1 MELAFY
7 SLLGLAPIVT
17 VFLLLVIWQWPA
29 KRAMPIVYLVT
40 VAIALLVWQVPPSQV
55 AAATIE
61 GGVTAAEILYILFG
75 AVLLLNTL
83 RESGALSKICHG
95 LSGLSGDR
103 RIQAIL
109 IAWCF
114 GGFLEGASG
123 FGTPAAICA
132 PLLVALGFPPLA
144 AILVA
149 LPAQGIPSAFGAV
162 GTPLLLGV
170 ATGLGLEDIPAVNE
184 RVAEL
189 GITFTDYLFVIGEK
203 TAIIHGICGTL
214 MPLLIVSSLT
224 RYFGDRQSWREGL
237 AIWKFAIFAGLSFT
251 LPSMLIANW
260 MGPEFPSL
268 LGGLVSLSLVTM
280 ALQKAW
286 LVPQEVWDF
295 PERSQWSEVWVGK
308 ATGSLNSAPQHMKLS
323 KAWLPYILVGVFLI
337 ASRLPFLPLQSLLQ
351 SWELGWLNILGTEIT
366 ATTRPLYLPAT
377 IFILV
382 VLVTYL
388 IHQMTFKAMQQ
399 AINRTSKTLMGAAIA
414 TGFAVPMANV
424 FISSDVNAANLSS
437 IPLTLDSGVAA
448 LAGQVW
454 PVLAPAIGALG
465 TFIAGSTTVSN
476 MMFSLLQFGVAAK
489 IGVADAIVV
498 ALQAAGSSA
507 GSMFSVNN
515 VVSVCA
521 TVGLIGREGLVI
533 QKVLIFLFY
542 CVIVE
547 GIIGAILSTPGLTI
561 F

>member
-1 MELAFY
+1 MELAIY
-7 SLLGLAPIVT
+7 SLLGLTPILT
-17 VFLLLVIWQWPA
+17 VFLFLIIWQWPA
-29 KRAMPIVYLVT
+29 KRAMPLVYLVT

-61 GGVTAAEILYILFG
+61 GVVTAAEILYILFG
-75 AVLLLNTL
+75 AVLLLNSL
-83 RESGALSKICHG
+83 RESGALSKICQG

-114 GGFLEGASG
+114 GAFLEGAAG

-144 AILVA
+144 AVLVA

-184 RVAEL
+184 RITEL

-203 TAIIHGICGTL
+203 TAIIHGISGTL
-214 MPLLIVSSLT
+214 MPLLMVASLT
-224 RYFGDRQSWREGL
+224 RYFGERQSWKEGL
-237 AIWKFAIFAGLSFT
+237 AMWKFAIFAGLSFT
-251 LPSMLIANW
+251 LPSMLIANL

-268 LGGLVSLSLVTM
+268 LGGLISLSLVTLV
-280 ALQKAW
+280 LQKGW
-286 LVPQEVWDF
+286 FLPHQTWDF
-295 PERSQWSEVWVGK
+295 PERSQWSEAWVGQ
-308 ATGSLNSAPQHMKLS
+308 ASGSINSTPQHMTLS
-323 KAWLPYILVGVFLI
+323 KAWLPYILVGLFLI

-351 SWELGWLNILGTEIT
+351 SWELRWVNILGTEIT
-366 ATTRPLYLPAT
+366 AITRPLYLPAT

-382 VLVTYL
+382 VVMTYF
-388 IHQMTFKAMQQ
+388 IHQMSLKAMQH
-399 AINRTSKTLMGAAIA
+399 AVGRTGKTLMGAVIA

-424 FISSDVNAANLSS
+424 FISSDVNAADLSS
-437 IPLTLDSGVAA
+437 IPLTLASGVAA

-454 PVLAPAIGALG
+454 PVFAPGVGALG

-476 MMFSLLQFGVAAK
+476 MMFSLLQFGVAEN
-489 IGVADAIVV
+489 IEVSDSMVV
-498 ALQAAGSSA
+498 ALQAVGSSA

-515 VVSVCA
+515 IVSVSA
-521 TVGLIGREGLVI
+521 TVGLIGREGLII
-533 QKVLIFLFY
+533 QKVLIFLLY
-542 CVIVE
+542 CVFSAGILGLIVIY
-547 GIIGAILSTPGLTI
+547 G

>member
-1 MELAFY
+1 MELAVY
-7 SLLGLAPIVT
+7 SLLGLAPIIS
-17 VFLLLVIWQWPA
+17 VFLLLIVWKWPA
-29 KRAMPIVYLVT
+29 KRAMPLVYLVT
-40 VAIALLVWQVPPSQV
+40 VAIALLVWQVPPAQV

-61 GGVTAAEILYILFG
+61 GGITAAEILYILFG

-83 RESGALSKICHG
+83 RESGALSKICQG

-109 IAWCF
+109 IAWCL
-114 GGFLEGASG
+114 GAFLEGAAG

-144 AILVA
+144 AVLVA

-189 GITFTDYLFVIGEK
+189 GITFTDYILLIGQR

-214 MPLLIVSSLT
+214 MPLIIVASLT
-224 RYFGDRQSWREGL
+224 RYFGDRHSWREGL

-251 LPSMLIANW
+251 IPSMLTANW
-260 MGPEFPSL
+260 IGAEFPSL
-268 LGGLVSLSLVTM
+268 LGGLVSLSLVTL
-280 ALQKAW
+280 ALQQGW
-286 LVPQEVWDF
+286 FVPQEVWDF
-295 PERSQWSEVWVGK
+295 PERSQWSETWVGQ
-308 ATGSLNSAPQHMKLS
+308 ASGSLNSIPQHMSLA
-323 KAWLPYILVGVFLI
+323 KAWFPYLLVGGFLI
-337 ASRLPFLPLQSLLQ
+337 VSRLPFLPVQSLLQ
-351 SWELGWLNILGTEIT
+351 SWELRWFNILGTEIT
-366 ATTRPLYLPAT
+366 AVTRPLYLPAT

-382 VLVTYL
+382 VGATYFT
-388 IHQMTFKAMQQ
+388 HQMELKAMQK
-399 AINRTSKTLMGAAIA
+399 AIGRTSKTLMGAFIA
-414 TGFAVPMANV
+414 TGCAVPMANV
-424 FISSDVNAANLSS
+424 FISSGVNAADLSS
-437 IPLTLDSGVAA
+437 IPLTLASGVAA
-448 LAGQVW
+448 LVGQVW
-454 PVLAPAIGALG
+454 PIFAPAIGALG

-476 MMFSLLQFGVAAK
+476 MMFSLLQFGVAEN
-489 IGVADAIVV
+489 IGVSKAIVV

-515 VVSVCA
+515 VVSVSA
-521 TVGLIGREGLVI
+521 TVGLIGREGLII
-533 QKVLIFLFY
+533 QKVFIFLLY

-547 GIIGAILSTPGLTI
+547 GIIGAIAVYGLS
-561 F
+561 